1 MTAARAAALGG
12 LLIAV
17 VLLAVLLL
25 GGGSA
30 TTYKLRFDTAG
41 QLVDDNDV
49 QIGGRR
55 IGRISDIALT
65 PDNQAEITIEVDDEF
80 APLHEGTT
88 AQIRATSLSG
98 VANRYI
104 QLRPGPNNAKAL
116 GDGTLLDTSKTET
129 IVDLDQL
136 FNTLDAKTRRAL
148 QRVIQGSAEQFGDK
162 GDKANEAAEYFN
174 PALSTTRE
182 LVGEVN
188 RDSQTL
194 SRLLVDGGRAMTAL
208 AERRGELTA
217 LVSNANNAAAGIAQE
232 RNALSEALAQLP
244 DTMRRGNSTF
254 VNLRAAL
261 DDLDELVDE
270 SKPATKDLA
279 RFMRELRPLVQNAQ
293 PTVRNLQQAIRR
305 AGADNDLV
313 ELTNLTPRLQQ
324 VASPALKNTSRA
336 LENSVDV
343 LDFARP
349 YAPELVGWLRDFGGA
364 AANYDANG
372 HYARVAPVTG
382 TFSFTDDANGGT
394 LTPQSP
400 NDRLQGLDVLRN
412 NRLKRCPGSASQR
425 QTDGSAPF
433 RDDNLDCDESSSPP
447 GP

>member
-25 GGGSA
+25 GGEST
-30 TTYKLRFDTAG
+30 TTYKLRFATAG

-55 IGRISDIALT
+55 IGSVADIKLT
-65 PDNQAEITIEVDDEF
+65 QDNQAEVVIEVSDEF

-98 VANRYI
+98 VANRYV
-104 QLRPGPNNAKAL
+104 QLRPGPNNAEEL
-116 GDGTLLDTSKTET
+116 EDGTLLDTSKTES

-162 GDKANEAAEYFN
+162 GDRANEAAEYFN
-174 PALSTTRE
+174 PALSTTRN
-182 LVGEVN
+182 LVSEVN

-208 AERRGELTA
+208 AERRTELTD

-232 RNALSEALAQLP
+232 RTALSQALAQLP

-261 DDLDELVDE
+261 NDLDELVDE

-293 PTVRNLQQAIRR
+293 PTVRNLQQAVRR
-305 AGADNDLV
+305 AGEDNDLV

-324 VASPALKNTSRA
+324 VASPSLKNTSRA

-349 YAPELVGWLRDFGGA
+349 YSADLVGWLRDFGAA

-382 TFSFTDDANGGT
+382 TFDFTDDANGGT
-394 LTPQSP
+394 LTPQNP
-400 NDRLQGLDVLRN
+400 NTRLQGSDLLRN
-412 NRLKRCPGSASQR
+412 SRLKRCPGTASQPAD
-425 QTDGSAPF
+425 DGSAPF
-433 RDDNLDCDESSSPP
+433 RDDDLDCDASSAPS